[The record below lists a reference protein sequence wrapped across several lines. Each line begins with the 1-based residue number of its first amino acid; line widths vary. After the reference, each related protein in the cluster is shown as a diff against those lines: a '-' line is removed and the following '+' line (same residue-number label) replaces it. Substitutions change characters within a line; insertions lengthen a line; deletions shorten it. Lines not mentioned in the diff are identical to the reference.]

1 MPNPTHLSP
10 LQQSRLEFIKIA
22 QVSSDWVWEID
33 EKGLYTYVSDKIKDF
48 LGYVPDE
55 ILGKTPFDFMRPD
68 EAMRL
73 QKIFGA
79 YLIDPKPFRDLENIN
94 LHKNGEVVILSTS
107 GFPVF
112 DEEGKF
118 CGYRGSDRDITKLK
132 HLISKLRQSEY
143 NLKQAQRVAHIGHWE
158 LDLLTNKLFWSDEV
172 YRIFGA
178 EPQSFEATYEAF
190 LSFVPIEDHE
200 TVHNAYTNSII
211 NKTAYHVT
219 HKILTKQKKLK
230 YVEERCEHILDSNGN
245 VIKSIGTVHDITQKI
260 LKDKQIYLA
269 SSVFEY
275 STDAIVITSD
285 KNKIVAVN
293 RAFTQLTGY
302 TREEAIG
309 KNPRVLSSGWGDKGF
324 YQKMW
329 SDIVKK
335 GLWQGEIW
343 DRKKDG
349 TLYTADQSII
359 AIRNDFGKIENFIGI
374 SHDITH
380 AKSQQEQITK
390 LAFYDFLTK
399 LPNRKFC
406 KEQVEDRI
414 KSLHHNP
421 STFALLF
428 LDLDNFKWVNDTLGH
443 KIGDKVLLYVAKDI
457 QSVLHED
464 CIVGR
469 LGGDEFVVLIP
480 YHDLLLVSKIA
491 QKIIDRIKE
500 PISID
505 HYTIN
510 IGWSIGISLYPDN
523 GDNYD
528 DLLKNADLAMYGAKG
543 SGKNNYVYFNDEM
556 NDNAHKRMQL
566 HNALKQALKN
576 GDFYLVY
583 QPKIDCKMER
593 IVGAEVLL
601 RWESQELGV
610 VDPTVFIPV
619 AEESGL
625 IVELGYW
632 VFEQVFRDT
641 QRLLKLGFK
650 DFTIAIN
657 VSVVQLEKQDL
668 IEKIMKLIEYY
679 KLETKY
685 FEIEVTESGLMS
697 NIAKLD
703 RVIAC
708 FVQHGFSVAIDDF
721 GTGYSSLQYL
731 NKLSFNTLKID
742 KSFID
747 DIETKGRVIAQAI
760 MGLSKTLGFV
770 SVAEGVE
777 TQRQVEILREM
788 GCDIIQG
795 YLYSKPLVLEDF
807 IEYFR
812 DCTIRFEQIQE

>member
-1 MPNPTHLSP
+1 MPNRTQQQSF
-10 LQQSRLEFIKIA
+10 QQSRLEFVKIA

-33 EKGLYTYVSDKIKDF
+33 EKGVYTYVSEKIKDF
-48 LGYVPDE
+48 LGYEPDE

-73 QKIFGA
+73 QKIFGE
-79 YLIDPKPFRDLENIN
+79 YLLDPKPFRDLENSN
-94 LHKNGEVVILSTS
+94 LHKNGDVVILSTS
-107 GFPVF
+107 GFPIF
-112 DEEGKF
+112 DENEKF

-158 LDLLTNKLFWSDEV
+158 LDLLTNKLVWSDEV
-172 YRIFGA
+172 YRIFGV

-190 LSFVPIEDHE
+190 LSFIPIEEHE
-200 TVHNAYTNSII
+200 VVNSAYTNSII
-211 NKTAYHVT
+211 SKTAYHVT

-230 YVEERCEHILDSNGN
+230 YVEERCEHILDNNGN

-260 LKDKQIYLA
+260 LKEKQIYLA

-285 KNKIVAVN
+285 KKKIVAIN

-302 TREEAIG
+302 TLEEAIG
-309 KNPRVLSSGWGDKGF
+309 KNPRVLSSGWGDKSF

-329 SDIVKK
+329 SEILQE

-349 TLYTADQSII
+349 TLYIADQSII
-359 AIRNDFGKIENFIGI
+359 AVRNNLGKVENFIGI

-380 AKSQQEQITK
+380 AKNQQEQITK

-399 LPNRKFC
+399 LPNRKFF
-406 KEQVEDRI
+406 KERVEEHIVSSHRN
-414 KSLHHNP
+414 L

-443 KIGDKVLLYVAKDI
+443 KIGDKVLLYVANDI
-457 QSVLHED
+457 QSILEKD
-464 CIVGR
+464 SFVGR
-469 LGGDEFVVLIP
+469 LGGDEFVILMP
-480 YHDLLLVSKIA
+480 YHDILSVSNMA
-491 QKIIDRIKE
+491 QTIIDHVKE
-500 PISID
+500 PIRID
-505 HYTIN
+505 NYTIN
-510 IGWSIGISLYPDN
+510 LGWSIGISLYPDN
-523 GDNYD
+523 ADNYD

-543 SGKNNYVYFNDEM
+543 SGKNNYVYFNEAM
-556 NDNAHKRMQL
+556 NNDAHKRMQL
-566 HNALKQALKN
+566 HNALKQAIHH
-576 GDFYLVY
+576 GDFHLVY
-583 QPKIDCKMER
+583 QPKVDCKEET

-601 RWESQELGV
+601 RWESKELGLV
-610 VDPTVFIPV
+610 EPGIFIPV

-625 IVELGYW
+625 IVDLGYW
-632 VFEQVFRDT
+632 VFEQVFKDT
-641 QRLLKLGFK
+641 QRLLALGFE

-657 VSVVQLEKQDL
+657 VSVMQLEKQDF
-668 IEKIMKLIEYY
+668 IEKIMKLLNHYQ
-679 KLETKY
+679 LQTKY
-685 FEIEVTESGLMS
+685 FEIEVTESRLMS

-703 RVIAC
+703 RVISD

-742 KSFID
+742 KTFID
-747 DIETKGRVIAQAI
+747 DIQTKGRVIVQAI

-777 TQRQVEILREM
+777 TQKQAQILREM
-788 GCDIIQG
+788 ECDIIQG
-795 YLYSKPLVLEDF
+795 YLYSKPLVLSDF

-812 DCTIRFEQIQE
+812 KCIAHPPPSS